1 MNNKFELK
9 LLAKQ
14 IYNMFGNKNSI
25 DLKTAYEI
33 IDSCDNPK
41 EAIKWLI
48 EHNPNIDESTKNKL
62 KITLMDI
69 NNEWDLIEFIL
80 NGCNVNKQIIEN
92 IKIIYN
98 TSKDTN
104 DFLKRLLYLQTK

>member
-14 IYNMFGNKNSI
+14 IYNMFGNRNSI

-41 EAIKWLI
+41 EAI
-48 EHNPNIDESTKNKL
+48 
-62 KITLMDI
+62 
-69 NNEWDLIEFIL
+69 
-80 NGCNVNKQIIEN
+80 G
-92 IKIIYN
+92 
-98 TSKDTN
+98 
-104 DFLKRLLYLQTK
+104 